1 MSPDG
6 PATGPDAEE
15 DVEAVIRRLTE
26 KLRVHPTHNRTR
38 ALLAIAYDRRTD
50 GDREE
55 NIRRILVHSDSLN
68 RKKIGKALWA
78 ATRVLRGK
86 AFRDRSATA
95 GLGEMDLQV
104 ALSFFGEALDLY
116 AKGSPLW
123 ADVQTEMAITLL
135 RHPGLWPNARY
146 HLDKALAVYRTS
158 ASGPALAVAYE
169 LLGDWYVL
177 VARKTGAA
185 RDRQAALGEYS
196 RSLARTDRSRDTA
209 RWARLQLAIGRL
221 AHAGGPAA
229 DDIAAGH
236 FAAAAQALTGA
247 IHRTAR
253 LGALREL
260 ADLHLRRR
268 RWADALPHYAE
279 ALSLALDVAREPA
292 TVSGR
297 RAAAV
302 GISDLAHCLAYCQY
316 RQGNPDQAVLTLEAG
331 RGRLLLDRLAD
342 DDAEAGDSDPPGHA
356 QRTRLRREIRELEAR
371 EYGGMIFLEDSERLE
386 LLRREYAE
394 LTATATGAQSA
405 ALIAELAPQEPS
417 TALVVPLI
425 SPVGGAIFIVT
436 NTDRCVAP
444 ENVLDFP
451 SVTTRD
457 IDRWLEGEVGS
468 DDAVGERRSADDLGA
483 NTVPTAGWLTAY
495 RRRDKDAAC
504 EERWRSTMSEVC
516 GDLGRTLIGALA
528 NRLRELRS
536 SRAVLV
542 PAAGLQFLPLHAAVI
557 TDGPGAR
564 CLLDEVVV
572 EYAPS
577 AAIRSLLHTRRGGR
591 CTAGPAL
598 VAGVS
603 RYPSLPPLPAVPHEV
618 ELVGALL
625 DSAPLLDSRA
635 TRERVLDG
643 MADAAV
649 VHLAC
654 HGAGW
659 ALAGPGFRMAWDP
672 PAILHLGD
680 EGLSFQDILG
690 QDLQKARLVCL
701 SACDTGL
708 VEHSLPWDEHEGL
721 VTVFLQ
727 TGAAAV
733 VSTLWAA
740 DDRSTA
746 LLMQRF
752 YTELTAAERAG
763 AGTAGRPTTG
773 GGDPARALRRAQLWL
788 RDSTRVELA
797 AVYERLVT
805 DGHDRFIEP
814 YTELMLAGAPDDR
827 PYAHPAFWAPFT
839 FTGA

>member
-6 PATGPDAEE
+6 PATGPGTEE

-26 KLRVHPTHNRTR
+26 KLRVRPTHNRTR

-50 GDREE
+50 GNREE
-55 NIRRILVHSDSLN
+55 NIRRILVHSDSLS
-68 RKKIGKALWA
+68 RKKIGKALWT

-86 AFRDRSATA
+86 AFRDRSATG
-95 GLGEMDLQV
+95 GLGVLDLQV
-104 ALSFFGEALDLY
+104 ALSFFGEALDVY

-135 RHPGLWPNARY
+135 RHPDLWPNARR
-146 HLDKALAVYRTS
+146 HIDKALEVYRTS

-177 VARKTGAA
+177 MARKTGAA
-185 RDRQAALGEYS
+185 RARQAALGEYS

-236 FAAAAQALTGA
+236 FAASVQALTGA
-247 IHRTAR
+247 PLRTAR

-260 ADLHLRRR
+260 ADLHLRRG

-292 TVSGR
+292 TVGGR

-342 DDAEAGDSDPPGHA
+342 DAEAGDCDAPGHA
-356 QRTRLRREIRELEAR
+356 QRTRLRREIRELESR
-371 EYGGMIFLEDSERLE
+371 GYGGMTYLEDSERLE
-386 LLRREYAE
+386 VLRRKYAE
-394 LTATATGAQSA
+394 LTATAPRAQSA
-405 ALIAELAPQEPS
+405 ASIAELAPREPG

-425 SPVGGAIFIVT
+425 SPVGGAIFLVT
-436 NTDRCVAP
+436 HTDRCVAP

-451 SVTTRD
+451 HVTTRH
-457 IDRWLEGEVGS
+457 IDWWLEGEPES
-468 DDAVGERRSADDLGA
+468 DDAVDEHCSVDDLGA
-483 NTVPTAGWLTAY
+483 PAVTTAGWLAAY
-495 RRRDKDAAC
+495 RRRDKEAAG
-504 EERWRSTMSEVC
+504 EERWRTTMSEVC

-528 NRLRELRS
+528 NRLLELRS

-564 CLLDEVVV
+564 YLLDEVVV

-591 CTAGPAL
+591 RTAGQAL

-625 DSAPLLDSRA
+625 DSAPLLDSLA

-672 PAILHLGD
+672 PAILYLGE

-733 VSTLWAA
+733 VSALWAA

-763 AGTAGRPTTG
+763 AGTAGRP
-773 GGDPARALRRAQLWL
+773 GDPARALRRAQLWL

-797 AVYERLVT
+797 AVYERLVA

>member
-6 PATGPDAEE
+6 PATGPDSEE
-15 DVEAVIRRLTE
+15 DVEALIRRLTE
-26 KLRVHPTHNRTR
+26 KLRVRPSHNRTR
-38 ALLAIAYDRRTD
+38 ARLAIAYDRRTK

-55 NIRRILVHSDSLN
+55 NIQRILVHSDSLN
-68 RKKIGKALWA
+68 RKKIGKGLWA

-95 GLGEMDLQV
+95 GFGEIDLQV

-123 ADVQTEMAITLL
+123 ADVQAEMAITLL
-135 RHPGLWPNARY
+135 RHPDLWPNARR
-146 HLDKALAVYRTS
+146 HLDKALAVYRTND
-158 ASGPALAVAYE
+158 SGPALAVAYE

-177 VARKTGAA
+177 VARETGAA
-185 RDRQAALGEYS
+185 RARQAALGEYS

-229 DDIAAGH
+229 DDIVAEH

-247 IHRTAR
+247 THRTAR

-260 ADLHLRRR
+260 ANLHLRRG
-268 RWADALPHYAE
+268 RWADALPHCAE
-279 ALSLALDVAREPA
+279 ALSLALELAREPA

-302 GISDLAHCLAYCQY
+302 GVSDVAHCLAYCQY
-316 RQGNPDQAVLTLEAG
+316 RQGDPDQAVLTLEAG

-342 DDAEAGDSDPPGHA
+342 DAEAGFSDAPEHA
-356 QRTRLRREIRELEAR
+356 QRTQLRREIRDLEAR
-371 EYGGMIFLEDSERLE
+371 EYGGMIFLENSERLA

-394 LTATATGAQSA
+394 LTAPAARSA
-405 ALIAELAPQEPS
+405 VSIAELAPQEPG

-425 SPVGGAIFIVT
+425 SPVGGALFIVT
-436 NTDRCVAP
+436 DTDRCIAP

-451 SVTTRD
+451 TVTTRD
-457 IDRWLEGEVGS
+457 INRWLEGDAEGADDVDDGRTAEALGT
-468 DDAVGERRSADDLGA
+468 DAVT
-483 NTVPTAGWLTAY
+483 TVGWLTAY
-495 RRRDKDAAC
+495 RRRHKDAAG
-504 EERWRSTMSEVC
+504 EERWRTTMGAVC
-516 GDLGRTLIGALA
+516 GDLGRTLLGALA

-536 SRAVLV
+536 SRVVLV

-564 CLLDEVVV
+564 HLLDEVVV

-591 CTAGPAL
+591 RTAGQAL

-618 ELVGALL
+618 ELIGTML
-625 DSAPLLDSRA
+625 DSAPLLDSEA

-680 EGLSFQDILG
+680 KGLSFQDILG

-708 VEHSLPWDEHEGL
+708 VEHDLPWDEHEGL

-752 YTELTAAERAG
+752 YTELTAAERDG
-763 AGTAGRPTTG
+763 AGTADRPTTG
-773 GGDPARALRRAQLWL
+773 VGDPARALRRAQLWL
-788 RDSTRVELA
+788 RDSTRAELA